1 MKDTIFPSINEALLD
16 KIKSYNDILIIGHK
30 NPDGDCLSSTLA
42 VEAILKKLNKN
53 TLAISDGPF
62 HRPELKFLSDK
73 VKTEINPEFLS
84 RKPLV
89 IVVDCSTI
97 DRPGEIFKSIEHLER
112 VVIDHHSSGE
122 AFCKEEL
129 SYIVPFSPSTT
140 LLVDMLRESLSIELD
155 KEIATYLYI
164 GLLTDT
170 GFFHFIS
177 QRVGEEVFKRAA
189 EFSKAG
195 VDPYDMYDKMNDGKA
210 FEDVLNGAKVLES
223 TETYYEGK
231 LLVAYQKKE
240 IETAGLSDNLYAELL
255 KISGVKAVVFFKEKE
270 DVVDVGFRAKKDS
283 GLDVGEIAS
292 LIGGGGH
299 KLASGASLKLPLDKC
314 KEKVLALFTSIL

>member
-1 MKDTIFPSINEALLD
+1 MSEFSQARLEAKILESISSLIVSGAIKNHNLSTLTSVTRVELAADNASAKVFVSSLYDDGRLD
-16 KIKSYNDILIIGHK
+16 KSVKALNQASAFIQSR
-30 NPDGDCLSSTLA
+30 LSA
-42 VEAILKKLNKN
+42 VMRTKN
-53 TLAISDGPF
+53 TP
-62 HRPELKFLSDK
+62 
-73 VKTEINPEFLS
+73 
-84 RKPLV
+84 
-89 IVVDCSTI
+89 
-97 DRPGEIFKSIEHLER
+97 
-112 VVIDHHSSGE
+112 
-122 AFCKEEL
+122 
-129 SYIVPFSPSTT
+129 
-140 LLVDMLRESLSIELD
+140 
-155 KEIATYLYI
+155 
-164 GLLTDT
+164 
-170 GFFHFIS
+170 
-177 QRVGEEVFKRAA
+177 
-189 EFSKAG
+189 G

-299 KLASGASLKLPLDKC
+299 KLASGASLKLPLDEC